1 MDNGARKTV
10 KQCPQCHAWCFSDMD
25 VCFGCLHDFT
35 KDGPSSDRKIVG
47 LDAEK
52 MPDETATKEVVLGT
66 PKRVPTLE
74 VLGKADE
81 PLEDEDTKKERND
94 ERQEG
99 RLDECVFEIAVQVRV
114 PSGSSVKLVSK
125 Q

>member
-35 KDGPSSDRKIVG
+35 KDEPSSNREIAG

-52 MPDETATKEVVLGT
+52 MPDKTANKEVVLGV

-74 VLGKADE
+74 VLGKADD
-81 PLEDEDTKKERND
+81 PLEGERTKRESDADWRKR
-94 ERQEG
+94 
-99 RLDECVFEIAVQVRV
+99 RLDECVFEIAIQVRV
-114 PSGSSVKLVSK
+114 PSGSSTKLVSK
-125 Q
+125 K